1 MGSVHKTNEDAF
13 LHQPELA
20 LWAVADGMGGHEA
33 GSHASRTVAEC
44 LRDLPPGGDE
54 SGREAA
60 ARARLRQANE
70 ALRAYAERHTGGRV
84 VGTTAAVLLGDA
96 EGVSCLWAGDS
107 RIYRLRD
114 GVLSQLTRD
123 HSQVEDLIQRG
134 LIDRA
139 EVQSH
144 PAANVITRAVGAAAR
159 LDVDLSRHDL
169 SSEDVYLLCTDG
181 LTKVVS
187 EPEIGRLLQ
196 EPDCQTA
203 VDALLA
209 LAEEKGASDDVT
221 LIVVRPKASA

>member
-1 MGSVHKTNEDAF
+1 MGAARKTNEDAF
-13 LHQPELA
+13 LQQPELA

-44 LRDLPPGGDE
+44 LRDLPPDDAEG
-54 SGREAA
+54 GREAA

-70 ALRAYAERHTGGRV
+70 ALRDYAKNHTGGRV

-96 EGVSCLWAGDS
+96 DGVSCLWAGDS

-123 HSQVEDLIQRG
+123 HSRVEDLIERG
-134 LIDRA
+134 LIDRT
-139 EVQSH
+139 EVQFH

-159 LDVDLSRHDL
+159 LDVDLARYDL
-169 SSEDVYLLCTDG
+169 SPEDVYLLCSDG
-181 LTKVVS
+181 LTKAVS
-187 EPEIGRLLQ
+187 EPEIARLLQ
-196 EPDCQTA
+196 EPECQAA

-209 LAEEKGASDDVT
+209 QAKQEGASDDVT
-221 LIVVRPKASA
+221 LIVVRPRAV

>member
-1 MGSVHKTNEDAF
+1 MGSARKTNEDAF
-13 LHQPELA
+13 LEQPELA

-44 LRDLPPGGDE
+44 LRDLPLDGAEG
-54 SGREAA
+54 GREAA
-60 ARARLRQANE
+60 AQARLEQANE
-70 ALRAYAERHTGGRV
+70 ALRAYAERHTDGRV

-123 HSQVEDLIQRG
+123 HSRVEDLVERG

-144 PAANVITRAVGAAAR
+144 PAANVITRAVGAMTR
-159 LDVDLSRHDL
+159 LDVDLSRHEL
-169 SSEDVYLLCTDG
+169 APEDVYLLCTDG
-181 LTKVVS
+181 LTKAVS
-187 EPEIGRLLQ
+187 EPEIGRLLRN
-196 EPDCQTA
+196 PDCQAA

-209 LAEEKGASDDVT
+209 LAEENGASDDVT
-221 LIVVRPKASA
+221 LIVVRPGAT

>member
-1 MGSVHKTNEDAF
+1 MGSDRKTNEDAF
-13 LHQPELA
+13 LQQPELA

-54 SGREAA
+54 GGREAA

-70 ALRAYAERHTGGRV
+70 ALRAYSERHTSGRV
-84 VGTTAAVLLGDA
+84 VGTTAAVLLGDV

-209 LAEEKGASDDVT
+209 LAEQNEASDDVT
-221 LIVVRPKASA
+221 LIVVRPRAA

>member
-1 MGSVHKTNEDAF
+1 MGSARKNNEDAF
-13 LHQPELA
+13 LEQPELA

-44 LRDLPPGGDE
+44 LRDLPPGDAEG
-54 SGREAA
+54 GREAA
-60 ARARLRQANE
+60 AQARLREANE
-70 ALRAYAERHTGGRV
+70 VLRDYAERHTDGRV

-107 RIYRLRD
+107 RIYRLRND
-114 GVLSQLTRD
+114 ALSQLTRD
-123 HSQVEDLIQRG
+123 HSRVEDLIERG

-159 LDVDLSRHDL
+159 LDVDQARYDL
-169 SSEDVYLLCTDG
+169 SPEDVYLLCSDG
-181 LTKVVS
+181 LTKAVP
-187 EPEIGRLLQ
+187 EPDIARLLR
-196 EPDCQTA
+196 EPDCQAA

-209 LAEEKGASDDVT
+209 LAGENEASDDAT
-221 LIVVRPKASA
+221 LIVVRPRTV